1 MRQCPSAPGKVGGQ
15 ISTYEDITYGVPQGS
30 CLGPRLFLVY
40 INDLHLSINH
50 SEVNMYAD
58 DTSISF
64 SSNSIPDINQKVNFD
79 LLCSKTWMESNKL
92 SLNVT
97 KTQTILIRS
106 RKKLTDIENSD
117 PQNLQIA
124 NDQESVSKIKQ
135 FRYLGIGVDQFLSW
149 EGHISALIK
158 KISSGIGMLR
168 HGKRYFPLT
177 TVQSMY
183 QSIIEPHFRFC
194 CSVWG
199 VCSAT
204 ALNKLQR
211 LQNRAAR
218 IATSSLTM
226 HRLSHFLKHLDGK
239 L

>member
-1 MRQCPSAPGKVGGQ
+1 MTMHAKYLLIFRNYV
-15 ISTYEDITYGVPQGS
+15 
-30 CLGPRLFLVY
+30 
-40 INDLHLSINH
+40 LS
-50 SEVNMYAD
+50 Y
-58 DTSISF
+58 
-64 SSNSIPDINQKVNFD
+64 
-79 LLCSKTWMESNKL
+79 KL

-97 KTQTILIRS
+97 KTQTILIGS
-106 RKKLTDIENSD
+106 RKKLKGIENSG

-124 NDQESVSKIKQ
+124 IDQELFSKIKH
-135 FRYLGIGVDQFLSW
+135 FRYLGIEVDQFLSW
-149 EGHISALIK
+149 EGHISALIT

-168 HGKRYFPLT
+168 HGKRYVPRT

-183 QSIIEPHFRFC
+183 DSIIEPHFRFC

-218 IATSSLTM
+218 IATSSPYDAPSQPVLEKLGWQTIRELIDTETATM
-226 HRLSHFLKHLDGK
+226 V
-239 L
+239 